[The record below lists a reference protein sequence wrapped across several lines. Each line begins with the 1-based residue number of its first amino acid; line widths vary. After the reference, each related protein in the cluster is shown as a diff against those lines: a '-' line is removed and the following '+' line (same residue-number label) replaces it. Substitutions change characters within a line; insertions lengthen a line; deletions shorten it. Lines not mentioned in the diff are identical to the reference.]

1 MTNKINRIG
10 LAITF
15 SPTGKALV
23 YEAKRLSELHSAE
36 IIFIHNGERNDD
48 TEKKLFDLL
57 DSTGI
62 QRESFSIEWVQGN
75 IADSLIHKA
84 EEKEAD
90 ILITGALE
98 KENFVKSYFG
108 SVSRRIMNEAKSSVL
123 ILISPSQQ
131 PKGFKKFYVS
141 VEYSSHGEK
150 TVETAFLLALKEN
163 AEEFILMRDVQLP
176 AISLSIQEGTSIDKV
191 EATRKQLQIDEEQKL
206 DLYIKE
212 LNLHGLE
219 IKKKCLYGKEGWEAS
234 NYARINRADL
244 FVVTAPPKKFN
255 FLNRIFPR
263 AEEYSF
269 EKLPANLLIVR

>member
-1 MTNKINRIG
+1 MNKINRIG

-36 IIFIHNGERNDD
+36 IIFIHNGARNDD
-48 TEKKLFDLL
+48 TENKLFNLL
-57 DSTGI
+57 ASTGV
-62 QRESFSIEWVQGN
+62 QRESFAIEWVQGN
-75 IADSLIHKA
+75 IADSLINKA
-84 EEKEAD
+84 EENEVD
-90 ILITGALE
+90 LLITGALE
-98 KENFVKSYFG
+98 KENLVKSYFG

-141 VEYSSHGEK
+141 VEYSSRGEK
-150 TVETAFLLALKEN
+150 TVQTAFLLALKEN
-163 AEEFILMRDVQLP
+163 ADEFVLMRDVQLP

-191 EATRKQLQIDEEQKL
+191 EATRKRLQVEEEQKL

-234 NYARINRADL
+234 NNARINRADL
-244 FVVTAPPKKFN
+244 FVVSAPSKKFN
-255 FLNRIFPR
+255 FLNRIFPQ

-269 EKLPANLLIVR
+269 EKLPTNLLIVR